1 MSFSLLAP
9 LWKLCGHSDL
19 QPIDFLCQQVA
30 TLLQANRREELIE
43 FGIENGFLNDDLR
56 AQAYTAI
63 LDLEIYEV
71 AEPKP
76 QKYCQK
82 LKYASVIEADVHRSF
97 NINKE
102 VNGVSLRLKIR
113 FKEKL
118 KKYICRYFQKNKRYH
133 YYQGFNSITEVLLVT
148 FKENYAF
155 CLLEKISKI
164 FLKDILDEQTLEN
177 AFQNYFNHLSAH
189 VTKTLDMKIDP
200 MLIN

>member
-9 LWKLCGHSDL
+9 LWKFCGHSHL
-19 QPIDFLCQQVA
+19 QPIDRLCQTV
-30 TLLQANRREELIE
+30 TNLLHEKKKDELIE

-56 AQAYTAI
+56 AQAYSAI

-71 AEPKP
+71 AEPRP

-82 LKYASVIEADVHRSF
+82 LKYASIIEADVHRSF
-97 NINKE
+97 NINNE
-102 VNGVSLRLKIR
+102 VSGLSLRLKIK

-118 KKYICRYFQKNKRYH
+118 NKYIFRYFQKNKRYH
-133 YYQGFNSITEVLLVT
+133 YYQGFNSITEILLVT

-164 FLKDILDEQTLEN
+164 FLKDVLDEHTFEC
-177 AFQNYFNHLSAH
+177 AIQNYFNHLSAH
-189 VTKTLDMKIDP
+189 VTKSLGIKIDP
-200 MLIN
+200 L